1 MTEQKSIRRND
12 NVAWMREASPYIRA
26 HRGEICV
33 VYIGGEALN
42 DVSLEG
48 LIQDLILLRGLG
60 LKLIIVHGARPQIDA
75 CCRDA
80 GLVQPLLGNLR
91 VTDAATLACVKN
103 GVSAVRLELEARLSQ
118 AAMDMPNR
126 GASLTVSG
134 GNFVIARPAG
144 IINGVDLHFTGE
156 VRRIDR
162 QAITRRLDDDELV
175 LVSPLGYSPTGEI
188 FNLNA
193 LDLATAVACEFQAAK
208 LILMADSPGIVDG
221 QGGAVRQLT
230 IGEARELDTGVASSM
245 RLLACATRACQF
257 GVSRVHI
264 VDRTVDGV
272 LLQEL
277 FTRDG
282 VGTLVS
288 HTPMDHLRRATIED
302 VGGILALIEPL
313 EQDGLLV
320 KRSREKLEMEIDHYS
335 VIIREGTVIAC
346 GALHP
351 FPDAT
356 GEFACIAV
364 HPGYRSGGFGNDI
377 LRELERRAEGAGLRV
392 IFVLTTQATHWF
404 QERGYVRAS
413 TDDLPLERR
422 ALYNEQ
428 RNSVV
433 MMKSI

>member
-1 MTEQKSIRRND
+1 MSEQTPVRRND

-42 DVSLEG
+42 DASLEG
-48 LIQDLILLRGLG
+48 LVQDLILLRGLG

-75 CCRDA
+75 CCSEA

-208 LILMADSPGIVDG
+208 LILMAEPPGIVDANG
-221 QGGAVRQLT
+221 VTVRQLT
-230 IGEARELDTGVASSM
+230 IGEARELDTGLGSSM

-264 VDRTVDGV
+264 VDRTTDGV

-313 EQDGLLV
+313 EQDGVLV

-351 FPDAT
+351 FPNAT
-356 GEFACIAV
+356 GELGCIAV
-364 HPGYRSGGFGNDI
+364 HADYRSGGFGNDI
-377 LRELERRAEGAGLRV
+377 LRALERRAESAGLREV
-392 IFVLTTQATHWF
+392 FVLTTQATHWF
-404 QERGYVRAS
+404 QERGYARAS
-413 TDDLPLERR
+413 LDELPLERR
-422 ALYNEQ
+422 ALYNVQ

-433 MMKSI
+433 MLKSI

>member
-1 MTEQKSIRRND
+1 MSEQTPVRRND

-42 DVSLEG
+42 DASLEG
-48 LIQDLILLRGLG
+48 LVQDLILLRGLG

-75 CCRDA
+75 CCSEA

-208 LILMADSPGIVDG
+208 LILMAEPPGIVDANG
-221 QGGAVRQLT
+221 VTVRQRT
-230 IGEARELDTGVASSM
+230 IGEARELDTGLGSSM

-264 VDRTVDGV
+264 VDRTTDGV

-313 EQDGLLV
+313 EQDGVLV

-351 FPDAT
+351 FPNAT
-356 GEFACIAV
+356 GELGCIAV
-364 HPGYRSGGFGNDI
+364 HADYRSGGFGNDI
-377 LRELERRAEGAGLRV
+377 LRALERRAESAGLREV
-392 IFVLTTQATHWF
+392 FVLTTQATHWF
-404 QERGYVRAS
+404 QERGYARAS
-413 TDDLPLERR
+413 LDELPLERR
-422 ALYNEQ
+422 ALYNVQ

-433 MMKSI
+433 MLKSI